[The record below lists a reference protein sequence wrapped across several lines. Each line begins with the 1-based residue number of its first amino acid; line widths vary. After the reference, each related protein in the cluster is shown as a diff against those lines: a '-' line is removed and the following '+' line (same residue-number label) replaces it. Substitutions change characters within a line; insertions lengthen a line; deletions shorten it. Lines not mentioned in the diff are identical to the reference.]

1 MSPVGDTVRLKSS
14 PLEGVGDGFEYEAF
28 HEPPRE
34 ARRGGL
40 VILHAIWGVTPHLR
54 ELAFDYADVGYEV
67 LVPSLFD
74 RFGRG
79 FADANSDPALAAR

>member
-1 MSPVGDTVRLKSS
+1 MGEIVQLASAR
-14 PLEGVGDGFEYEAF
+14 DGFSFDAWREA
-28 HEPPRE
+28 PRD

-54 ELAFDYADVGYEV
+54 TLAAEYAERGYEV

-74 RFGRG
+74 RFRRG
-79 FADANSDPALAAR
+79 FPERDFDPARL